1 MILNK
6 SSNMYKALIVLLLLI
21 GQKSSAQ
28 LDSGSVVVNKDPR
41 LDELIR
47 KQIAINE
54 ETTRDS
60 RRNIPGYRLQVIST
74 QDRNKV
80 FAAKA
85 KILQQ
90 FPDLKPYLMY
100 QAPNYKLKVG
110 NFRTQEEAEE
120 SQQELSKLFP
130 TGLFVIRDIIEV
142 KLEKVKEDGDN

>member
-1 MILNK
+1 
-6 SSNMYKALIVLLLLI
+6 MYKLLIIVLLFTAE
-21 GQKSSAQ
+21 KTWAQ
-28 LDSGSVVVNKDPR
+28 ADTSSVVVNKDPR
-41 LDELIR
+41 VDDLIR
-47 KQIAINE
+47 KQVEINE

-60 RRNIPGYRLQVIST
+60 RRSMPGFRLQVISS

-110 NFRTQEEAEE
+110 NFKTQEEAEDY
-120 SQQELSKLFP
+120 QKELSRLFP
-130 TGLFVIRDIIEV
+130 SGLFIIRDTIEV
-142 KLEKVKEDGDN
+142 KLDN